1 MVSSEIAVSPSPIS
15 STPAPWTL
23 KGTVYTFLFYVTPS
37 QAKNLPSIA
46 YSPLEGGSSFGAAK
60 AVGGLGNIQ
69 IIRYFESPVGPYDEM
84 VLIPGKF
91 EYEVE
96 QGGPKRRNF
105 RVTRIYVSQKE
116 TCYNGRKNWSI
127 PKHLA
132 RFEFKTFPTGST
144 EINVY
149 PHDTSGDITEAR
161 AAKTPFFSAVFKP
174 SQYIPNFPL
183 SWGFAAYVGIDVT
196 LVQPP
201 LPKGNGS
208 QGELPGTEK
217 WCKIL
222 PVQYSY
228 KASIGWWDLKKS
240 TAPRD
245 SGEELTE
252 EDGLLANRDGT
263 MNDAASHLTFADW
276 SPDIA
281 RWSLGVKMED
291 ATIVFDVGTHWE
303 D

>member
-1 MVSSEIAVSPSPIS
+1 MSSEISASPSPIPS
-15 STPAPWTL
+15 APAPWTL
-23 KGTVYTFLFYVTPS
+23 KGTVYHFLFYVTPS
-37 QAKNLPSIA
+37 QAKNLPSMI
-46 YSPLEGGSSFGAAK
+46 YSPLEGGSSFAAAK
-60 AVGGLGNIQ
+60 AVGGLGSIQ
-69 IIRYFESPVGPYDEM
+69 IIRYSESPVGPYDEM
-84 VLIPGKF
+84 VLTPGKF
-91 EYEVE
+91 EYEIE
-96 QGGPKRRNF
+96 QGAPKRSL

-132 RFEFKTFPTGST
+132 RFEFNSLPRGST
-144 EINVY
+144 EIKIY

-174 SQYIPNFPL
+174 IQYIPHFPI
-183 SWGFAAYVGIDVT
+183 SWGIAAYVGLDIT

-222 PVQYSY
+222 PVEYSN

-245 SGEELTE
+245 PGEELTE
-252 EDGLLANRDGT
+252 EDGLLANRDGVT
-263 MNDAASHLTFADW
+263 IGDSASHLSFADW
-276 SPDIA
+276 SSGIA
-281 RWSLGVKMED
+281 WSLGVKMEE
-291 ATIVFDVGTHWE
+291 ATIVFDVGSHW

>member
-69 IIRYFESPVGPYDEM
+69 IIRYSESPVGPYDEM

-291 ATIVFDVGTHWE
+291 ATIVFDVGSHW